1 MPKTKTCKTVRD
13 VLSKEIVKTQIDCC
27 HHKRVQAQIGHS
39 VNLRFWPVLTPV
51 PKANPG
57 SGYPSQDDRGS
68 ATSIGSKQASDVSN
82 RKEDGIANCCI
93 DSYANADLLQDQKFQ
108 VDTKANKCN
117 CARAKLFSRRSEG
130 HRYDGAIWQKGAL
143 KNGNWA
149 QSEQRKSTQI

>member
-1 MPKTKTCKTVRD
+1 MSLGYCSNVRLLD
-13 VLSKEIVKTQIDCC
+13 L
-27 HHKRVQAQIGHS
+27 
-39 VNLRFWPVLTPV
+39 L
-51 PKANPG
+51 
-57 SGYPSQDDRGS
+57 
-68 ATSIGSKQASDVSN
+68 IGSKQASDVSN